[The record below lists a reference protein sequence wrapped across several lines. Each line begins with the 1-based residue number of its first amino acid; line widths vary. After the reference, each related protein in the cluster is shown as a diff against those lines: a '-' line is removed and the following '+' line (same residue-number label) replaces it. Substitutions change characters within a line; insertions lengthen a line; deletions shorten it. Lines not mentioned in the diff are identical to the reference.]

1 MGLFFSLLAALFW
14 GTGDFCGGLAARK
27 RDQYLVLAVS
37 AFSGALV
44 LALAALIGREP
55 FPHGWGLLWSILA
68 GLGGAAGI
76 ASLYRGLSIGNSA
89 VVAPTSAVIGAALPV
104 GVTLLLH
111 GAPQTI
117 QLIGFGVA
125 LVGIV
130 LVSTSIAHGDSSDRR
145 GFALGV
151 IAGIGFA
158 LYFIFIAQAG
168 EGLVF
173 TPLVLARTCMLLAAL
188 ALVGVRRLPLP
199 RLQTMPVAL
208 LAGVFDATGNVF
220 FLLAKTSSRLDFA
233 VILSSIYPAI
243 TVLWTALFLKEKLN
257 WLQKLG
263 LVVCLVAILLITAQ

>member
-68 GLGGAAGI
+68 GLGGAMGI

-117 QLIGFGVA
+117 QLVGFGVA

-130 LVSTSIAHGDSSDRR
+130 LVSTSIAQGDSSDRR

-158 LYFIFIAQAG
+158 LYFIFIALAG

-173 TPLVLARTCMLLAAL
+173 TPLLLARTCMFLAAL
-188 ALVGVRRLPLP
+188 ALVGARRLPLP
-199 RLQTMPVAL
+199 RLRTMPVAL

-220 FLLAKTSSRLDFA
+220 FLLSKTSSRLDFA

-263 LVVCLVAILLITAQ
+263 LVVCLVAILLITA

>member
-1 MGLFFSLLAALFW
+1 MGLLFSLLAALFW

-44 LALAALIGREP
+44 LAIAALIAFEP
-55 FPHGWGLLWSILA
+55 FPRGWGLLWSILA

-89 VVAPTSAVIGAALPV
+89 VVAPTSAVIGAGLPV

-111 GAPQTI
+111 GAPHTTQW
-117 QLIGFGVA
+117 IGFGVA

-130 LVSTSIAHGDSSDRR
+130 LVSTSAAQGDSSDRR
-145 GFALGV
+145 GFRLGM

-168 EGLVF
+168 EGLLF
-173 TPLVLARTCMLLAAL
+173 TPLVVSRTCMLLAAL
-188 ALVGVRRLPLP
+188 TLVGMKRLPLP
-199 RLQTMPVAL
+199 EIHTMPVAL
-208 LAGVFDATGNVF
+208 LAGVFDAAGNVL
-220 FLLAKTSSRLDFA
+220 FLLAKTFSRLDFA
-233 VILSSIYPAI
+233 VILSSVYPAI

-257 WLQKLG
+257 RLQKLG